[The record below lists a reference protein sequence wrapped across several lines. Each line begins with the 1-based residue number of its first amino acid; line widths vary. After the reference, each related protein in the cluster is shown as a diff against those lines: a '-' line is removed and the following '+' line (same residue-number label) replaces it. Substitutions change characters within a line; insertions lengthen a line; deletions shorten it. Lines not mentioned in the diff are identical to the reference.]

1 MPMILLIFE
10 INFLIILSEA
20 TIRKVYQLI
29 SLSLLIL
36 VHTSRLLRNLDTEA
50 RAVGVLQIVPDATM
64 KQAGDGL
71 PDAEVQAD
79 VANSAQL
86 LGEHVDKTVLG
97 LVVKIQARIGD
108 AEPDKRARFL
118 ALQRDG
124 ALVGEARGI
133 VEEVG
138 QQLLQGF
145 SIGLQLEVVGQCR
158 LECRH
163 DTLMTL
169 VLGDIGQM
177 VA

>member
-1 MPMILLIFE
+1 MILLIFE
-10 INFLIILSEA
+10 INLLIILSEA

-97 LVVKIQARIGD
+97 LVVKI
-108 AEPDKRARFL
+108 
-118 ALQRDG
+118 
-124 ALVGEARGI
+124 
-133 VEEVG
+133 
-138 QQLLQGF
+138 
-145 SIGLQLEVVGQCR
+145 
-158 LECRH
+158 
-163 DTLMTL
+163 
-169 VLGDIGQM
+169 
-177 VA
+177 